1 MSRIIYHNKS
11 KSAWIRKSVFR
22 GRSQQKTAELTSCR
36 CNPFR
41 RKEGDSKCG
50 ALAGRPLKIKNSFRP
65 ATPVICEQCLFPKED
80 CAERSERKSRRRAEK
95 LFSKAGADKKTAEL
109 MFCRAIF
116 GSGKRGIRTPGTL
129 QFNGFQDRRNR
140 PLCHLSG
147 SKSNMYF
154 RFCQMFVPQTGTAG
168 PGRPETKSRRRSGFS
183 AENSRICENSI
194 TLR

>member
-1 MSRIIYHNKS
+1 M
-11 KSAWIRKSVFR
+11 
-22 GRSQQKTAELTSCR
+22 
-36 CNPFR
+36 
-41 RKEGDSKCG
+41 DSKIG
-50 ALAGRPLKIKNSFRP
+50 FPGPEPTKNSRTHVLPLQSFPAERGGFEVRSTRGTTVENRNSFRP
-65 ATPVICEQCLFPKED
+65 APPVICEQGLFLKED

-154 RFCQMFVPQTGTAG
+154 RFCQMFVPQTGTAR
-168 PGRPETKSRRRSGFS
+168 PGHPETKSRRRSGFS

>member
-1 MSRIIYHNKS
+1 MDS
-11 KSAWIRKSVFR
+11 KIGFP
-22 GRSQQKTAELTSCR
+22 GPEPQKTAELTSCR

-50 ALAGRPLKIKNSFRP
+50 ALTGRPLKIKNSFRP
-65 ATPVICEQCLFPKED
+65 ATPVICEQCLFLKED

>member
-1 MSRIIYHNKS
+1 MIKVSRHGFENRFSGAGTNK
-11 KSAWIRKSVFR
+11 
-22 GRSQQKTAELTSCR
+22 KTAELTSCR

-41 RKEGDSKCG
+41 RKERDSKCE

-65 ATPVICEQCLFPKED
+65 ATPVICEQGLFLKED

-147 SKSNMYF
+147 DKSNTDF
-154 RFCQMFVPQTGTAG
+154 RYCQILAALNSPAFQPGTAANG
-168 PGRPETKSRRRSGFS
+168 RQASAPRSVRTTNPPG
-183 AENSRICENSI
+183 AA
-194 TLR
+194 L